1 MDQSLLQY
9 IKEENGQKS
18 LDMRIF
24 LKAYGPLKYK
34 HPVYTNLIPLVA
46 LFDQYEANDIHL
58 IYTPLPLT
66 YKPAIFTYHEESP
79 LSQDQQYAQ
88 YLSKEKTRETNTLAR
103 LKQDNSNTLTQYR
116 IIKDAY
122 LIQKRND
129 YTNFEEEL
137 FTLNEALYPNEH
149 GCISQYYLQ
158 LTRELD
164 ILARL
169 NAQGIYE
176 RVDALNDGLLGLL
189 DAVESYQIASGVDFV
204 KYAES
209 YMRDR
214 ITHAALEASNP
225 ELPDG
230 KLSPYYYQIMKL
242 HDKYMLEGY
251 EEEVILRMIYKD
263 INTQEEI
270 ITTTMIEQA
279 LAYRYRY
286 EKPRSQEVEELNP
299 FMSMETFR
307 KTHRYDHLRPYFRF
321 NLHKQFVR
329 IFEHLDHQKKE
340 LVIFLYDLNDTRKDR
355 IEELTKDTFSDKA
368 YQKAIQQA
376 DHEYSMTL
384 RKDTFASTYHIR
396 DINEL
401 EEEAYDDMLDIGG
414 QRLVETYDEFIN
426 NYIKVTL
433 ID

>member
-1 MDQSLLQY
+1 MDQSILQY
-9 IKEENGQKS
+9 VVEKNGYKS
-18 LDMRIF
+18 LDIRLF
-24 LKAYGPLKYK
+24 LKAHGPLLYE
-34 HPVYTNLIPLVA
+34 HNIYTNLIMLVA
-46 LFDQYEANDIHL
+46 LFDQYESNNIHL
-58 IYTPLPLT
+58 VYIPQASL
-66 YKPAIFTYHEESP
+66 YKPARFHYCPDSQ
-79 LSQDQQYAQ
+79 LSKEKQYAQ
-88 YLSKEKTRETNTLAR
+88 YLSKEKTRETNTLER
-103 LKQDNSNTLTQYR
+103 IQQDNIDTLTQYR

-122 LIQKRND
+122 LIQKRNAH
-129 YTNFEEEL
+129 TNFKEEL
-137 FTLNEALYPNEH
+137 YALNEELYPNGH

-158 LTRELD
+158 LTRDLD

-169 NAQGIYE
+169 NEQGIYE

-189 DAVESYQIASGVDFV
+189 DAVETYPIASGVDFV
-204 KYAES
+204 KYAER

-214 ITHAALEASNP
+214 ITHGALEASNP
-225 ELPDG
+225 ELPGG

-251 EEEVILRMIYKD
+251 EEDVILRMIYKD
-263 INTQEEI
+263 INTQKEI
-270 ITTTMIEQA
+270 ITTPMIEQA

-286 EKPRSQEVEELNP
+286 EKPRSQEIEELNP

-307 KTHRYDHLRPYFRF
+307 KTHLYDHLRPYFRF

-329 IFEHLDHQKKE
+329 IFERLDHQKKE

-355 IEELTKDTFSDKA
+355 IEELTKDTLSVKA
-368 YQKAIQQA
+368 YQKAIDQA

-384 RKDTFASTYHIR
+384 RKDMFASTYHIR

-401 EEEAYDDMLDIGG
+401 EEEAYDDILEIGG

>member
-46 LFDQYEANDIHL
+46 LFDQYETNGIHL
-58 IYTPLPLT
+58 IYTPLPLN
-66 YKPAIFTYHEESP
+66 YKPSIFTYHKESP
-79 LSQDQQYAQ
+79 LSKDRQYAQ
-88 YLSKEKTRETNTLAR
+88 YLSKEQTRKNNTLER
-103 LKQDNSNTLTQYR
+103 IEQDNINTLTQYR

-307 KTHRYDHLRPYFRF
+307 KTHLYDHLRPYFRF

-396 DINEL
+396 DIDEF

>member
-103 LKQDNSNTLTQYR
+103 LKQDNSDTLTQYR

-129 YTNFEEEL
+129 HTNFEEEL

-164 ILARL
+164 ILAP
-169 NAQGIYE
+169 
-176 RVDALNDGLLGLL
+176 
-189 DAVESYQIASGVDFV
+189 F
-204 KYAES
+204 KC
-209 YMRDR
+209 
-214 ITHAALEASNP
+214 P
-225 ELPDG
+225 
-230 KLSPYYYQIMKL
+230 
-242 HDKYMLEGY
+242 
-251 EEEVILRMIYKD
+251 
-263 INTQEEI
+263 
-270 ITTTMIEQA
+270 
-279 LAYRYRY
+279 RY
-286 EKPRSQEVEELNP
+286 L
-299 FMSMETFR
+299 
-307 KTHRYDHLRPYFRF
+307 
-321 NLHKQFVR
+321 
-329 IFEHLDHQKKE
+329 
-340 LVIFLYDLNDTRKDR
+340 
-355 IEELTKDTFSDKA
+355 
-368 YQKAIQQA
+368 
-376 DHEYSMTL
+376 
-384 RKDTFASTYHIR
+384 
-396 DINEL
+396 
-401 EEEAYDDMLDIGG
+401 
-414 QRLVETYDEFIN
+414 
-426 NYIKVTL
+426 
-433 ID
+433 